1 MSVARRSAGRR
12 PVRRPREKVVLDAK
26 AAKLAAFE
34 LLAQKAWSR
43 REMLRRLKRRGA
55 PEEVAGAVV
64 GELQSRGYLDDEA
77 FARWWAQARARG
89 RRVGSVRLR
98 QELAARGIPREL
110 AAAAVG
116 AAFEETAEMD
126 RALDAGR
133 RKLPGLL
140 RAGRDR
146 APARLRDYLLRRGYP
161 APVVLRVVKTLLA
174 GELPDGAAADD
185 DREV

>member
-1 MSVARRSAGRR
+1 MSAARRGASRR
-12 PVRRPREKVVLDAK
+12 PARGPREGVALDAK

-55 PEEVAGAVV
+55 PAEVAGAVV
-64 GELQSRGYLDDEA
+64 AELQSRGYLDDEA

-98 QELAARGIPREL
+98 QELAAKGIPREL

-116 AAFEETAEMD
+116 AAFEETAELD
-126 RALDAGR
+126 RALEAAR
-133 RKLPGLL
+133 RRLPGLL
-140 RAGRDR
+140 RTGPGR
-146 APARLRDYLLRRGYP
+146 APARLRDYLLRRG
-161 APVVLRVVKTLLA
+161 
-174 GELPDGAAADD
+174 
-185 DREV
+185 